1 MRISDWSSDVCS
13 SDLLKEAL
21 GDHVHIVEER
31 LFTSPDPLA
40 LQHCERMSAL
50 YRQPRWLRM
59 LTGDRLTWAKL
70 TRPINP
76 KAPLHP
82 SVIERL
88 SAAAV
93 PQMGTVKPYR
103 PDRKSTRLNSS
114 H

>member
-1 MRISDWSSDVCS
+1 
-13 SDLLKEAL
+13 
-21 GDHVHIVEER
+21 
-31 LFTSPDPLA
+31 
-40 LQHCERMSAL
+40 MSAL

-103 PDRKSTRLNSS
+103 PEALRKHEVAGKYLLDRKSVGQGRSGHVRVDLGGGRIIKKKKKKYIN
-114 H
+114 

>member
-1 MRISDWSSDVCS
+1 MADE
-13 SDLLKEAL
+13 LKEAL

-70 TRPINP
+70 TRQINP

-103 PDRKSTRLNSS
+103 PDALRKNEVAGKYFL
-114 H
+114 